1 MTQLKPEEGVH
12 LQITS
17 FNQYGFLINGNIRIL
32 GPIAIFPKTIFSWN
46 ISDISD
52 INEKSLL
59 LFKMLEPKIGNLTSS
74 LFQTLFDI
82 KDDNLFFRFQIQ
94 IDILVIGTGDKY
106 AKIDPNVPK
115 WLIQNKINN
124 FEILPTVN

>member
-1 MTQLKPEEGVH
+1 MFKHLSLHVSIGNPTAYNDGTYVKTSMTQLKPEEGVH

-74 LFQTLFDI
+74 LFHTLFDI
-82 KDDNLFFRFQIQ
+82 KDDNLFFVF
-94 IDILVIGTGDKY
+94 KF
-106 AKIDPNVPK
+106 K
-115 WLIQNKINN
+115 
-124 FEILPTVN
+124 